1 MNNASSIGGERLNV
15 LSVLC
20 IGWDLLYN
28 ERKEATSYEFGKG
41 LTGSFTVKSGDVN
54 TVADYMLVNVDP
66 VNAVVSDDMLS
77 LVNGN
82 GQNLN
87 EYLDMTV
94 SSWSGNIIRTRAG
107 ESTGLRMIGVQLKN
121 TVDFESFDKLVLKG
135 ANHSQTGCTDP
146 NNHEY
151 IAYALA
157 VTDAEKSR
165 TVTSPFEVTLHV
177 QEEHKATNIKGKTIV
192 YSSDASIPAASIG
205 AYNNGGDAAEGDEG
219 SYPVQMATPFSVTVG
234 SDNGR
239 VMASYIVVDYD
250 NATLSTTDKAALK
263 GMKFSGVDE
272 VTKTLSHSITISGD
286 YATGIPVPLK
296 LVTIDYTGNVEVNV
310 FWVKVGEPV
319 LMDANFTVTPT
330 TFVATPEAWTPASTM
345 EEFKVPAGTS
355 TFTISL
361 VAGETSHQD
370 ATKFIETTKTAFA
383 NITDYLTLYKSD
395 KETQTTTVKD
405 VAYAKFAGDLNLMFM
420 REDKEYEG
428 VIKFYDAKGTY
439 LGSNSISVKKVLPTV
454 IPTGLTAKTNAI
466 HSDGTLPVYPKP
478 GTIVGEYELANSF
491 NFSETL
497 KEDEHLVFNTAT
509 FKVDNNIY
517 AEYDTK
523 KVADRKIINIVK
535 DVIGSNNTYPT
546 TVTYDY
552 GDIKYHPEGH
562 GVQEPGNHIVTW
574 GTKFN
579 IKFGCYP
586 VDSKYAWYSAPTVYY
601 QKEQTIFGVETNKDG
616 KKINHDFV
624 TVKNPYGYTVDPF
637 GDADK
642 DWTTWAPNLDD
653 KDPKKVKVYLE
664 TVGNKEVNE
673 FFIPSIVE
681 ENNVY
686 GLQLKRNPS
695 ITTVLENDVET
706 MVYNPIDSY
715 NIELNVDVNQMAILN
730 AVEGN
735 TINLEKID
743 WNNLGL
749 LSFRIYLDE
758 TKTNATNNSNYIDL
772 VLENSKL
779 YLHAEANYPGGATI
793 FIDKIISAVY
803 DMPELVNAIIELTN
817 KEDAQITSNNSVAF
831 ASVNENISKE
841 QTIVGS
847 IVSILNRL
855 INQHSVNEIL
865 PDLIKAIVGIAS
877 KDIAI
882 NDLISNNLSYDE
894 NFGTVLALGAKGDD
908 NSVTEKLQITVT
920 IDFMGSPVPVTI
932 DLASALFGQ
941 NAKFLALDFN
951 NFNYGSISSLGNGN
965 YMNSG
970 DEINFVE
977 DWKLRHPTTIVSI
990 KNIEELNSLT
1000 LSESEIINFLINKEL
1015 SATAI
1020 LANGDE
1026 VTTDVYYQGE
1036 DPIQELKVKIF
1047 SAKIN
1052 SIENG
1057 KANVTI
1063 YVGRYLNSKI
1073 MGFIPTFDTIGF
1085 DMLGFP
1091 TGLYEYNFNVT
1102 LTDAVA

>member
-1 MNNASSIGGERLNV
+1 MNKKTKNIVIISVSAFLAVALIVVLCCVFLIKKDPYVVDGLGSVEVVENEDGTKSMKATPNKWYEFIGWYEEGEETAYSTSSELKLEDNTPKLTAVFKTSAKQSIDRFLNGLHNKYAEFANGEVSSQAVEDEFLNLDLGFNMGYDTGSKQGNLEFKLGGYLNFQGKDNQISLTIKDVEKNEYVANLYYVDNVNEAKLYVKVGEKEYAYDMPSFSSVLGNLSPASEGTWTLESVISSLMEGQDTSSIMNSINSFLGVNSNLDISADNSGNNAIFSFDISDIINSTLLSLKDTDLTLILGEETGAILNDV
-15 LSVLC
+15 LDIVLNDYDND
-20 IGWDLLYN
+20 ITNPNPTPYP
-28 ERKEATSYEFGKG
+28 EFNLNFNASFEEVNGVEYLSG
-41 LTGSFTVKSGDVN
+41 LTVSLN
-54 TVADYMLVNVDP
+54 TPESDP
-66 VNAVVSDDMLS
+66 
-77 LVNGN
+77 
-82 GQNLN
+82 
-87 EYLDMTV
+87 
-94 SSWSGNIIRTRAG
+94 
-107 ESTGLRMIGVQLKN
+107 
-121 TVDFESFDKLVLKG
+121 KLVLKD
-135 ANHSQTGCTDP
+135 S
-146 NNHEY
+146 EY
-151 IAYALA
+151 
-157 VTDAEKSR
+157 
-165 TVTSPFEVTLHV
+165 
-177 QEEHKATNIKGKTIV
+177 
-192 YSSDASIPAASIG
+192 
-205 AYNNGGDAAEGDEG
+205 
-219 SYPVQMATPFSVTVG
+219 
-234 SDNGR
+234 
-239 VMASYIVVDYD
+239 
-250 NATLSTTDKAALK
+250 TT
-263 GMKFSGVDE
+263 
-272 VTKTLSHSITISGD
+272 T
-286 YATGIPVPLK
+286 
-296 LVTIDYTGNVEVNV
+296 VTIDNLTVNADLDASRNAIPTEVMADFEDVDVINILNFHVDGNMY
-310 FWVKVGEPV
+310 
-319 LMDANFTVTPT
+319 LMDGYS
-330 TFVATPEAWTPASTM
+330 E
-345 EEFKVPAGTS
+345 
-355 TFTISL
+355 
-361 VAGETSHQD
+361 
-370 ATKFIETTKTAFA
+370 
-383 NITDYLTLYKSD
+383 
-395 KETQTTTVKD
+395 
-405 VAYAKFAGDLNLMFM
+405 
-420 REDKEYEG
+420 
-428 VIKFYDAKGTY
+428 
-439 LGSNSISVKKVLPTV
+439 
-454 IPTGLTAKTNAI
+454 
-466 HSDGTLPVYPKP
+466 
-478 GTIVGEYELANSF
+478 VG
-491 NFSETL
+491 
-497 KEDEHLVFNTAT
+497 
-509 FKVDNNIY
+509 
-517 AEYDTK
+517 
-523 KVADRKIINIVK
+523 
-535 DVIGSNNTYPT
+535 
-546 TVTYDY
+546 
-552 GDIKYHPEGH
+552 
-562 GVQEPGNHIVTW
+562 
-574 GTKFN
+574 
-579 IKFGCYP
+579 
-586 VDSKYAWYSAPTVYY
+586 
-601 QKEQTIFGVETNKDG
+601 
-616 KKINHDFV
+616 
-624 TVKNPYGYTVDPF
+624 
-637 GDADK
+637 
-642 DWTTWAPNLDD
+642 
-653 KDPKKVKVYLE
+653 
-664 TVGNKEVNE
+664 
-673 FFIPSIVE
+673 
-681 ENNVY
+681 
-686 GLQLKRNPS
+686 
-695 ITTVLENDVET
+695 ENDVET

-715 NIELNVDVNQMAILN
+715 NIELNVDINQMAILN

-882 NDLISNNLSYDE
+882 NDLIINNLSYDE

>member
-1 MNNASSIGGERLNV
+1 MRKKYLSALLFGALLFASAGTFTSCKDYDDDINNLQSQIDKLATKEDMEAKLSQMETAINDAKATAEEALKAAQEAGSTEEIAKLEARIKALEDAALDVDALKKEIADSVEEQMADFREEMEELLKKVEELTGYSLDMVTGISFQVMDNTWDQIGKDEWYWNGYNFDPNLDVNYARVAKIYYPENLLPQDLADTNPYFGSSENIPQ
-15 LSVLC
+15 
-20 IGWDLLYN
+20 N

-330 TFVATPEAWTPASTM
+330 TFVATPTAWTPASTM

-361 VAGETSHQD
+361 VAGETSHQT

-383 NITDYLTLYKSD
+383 NITNYLTLYKSD

-405 VAYAKFAGDLNLMFM
+405 VAYAKFAGALNLMYM

-478 GTIVGEYELANSF
+478 GTNVGEYELANSF

-497 KEDEHLVFNTAT
+497 KEDEHLIFNTAT
-509 FKVDNNIY
+509 FKVDNNTY
-517 AEYDTK
+517 AEYGT
-523 KVADRKIINIVK
+523 VTGRKIINIAK

-601 QKEQTIFGVETNKDG
+601 QEEQTIFGIETDKDG

-637 GDADK
+637 RGTDE
-642 DWTTWAPNLDD
+642 DWTTWAPNL
-653 KDPKKVKVYLE
+653 KNTDPNKVKVYLE

-673 FFIPSIVE
+673 FFTASIVKHE
-681 ENNVY
+681 SADAY

-695 ITTVLENDVET
+695 VTTVLENDVET
-706 MVYNPIDSY
+706 TV
-715 NIELNVDVNQMAILN
+715 
-730 AVEGN
+730 
-735 TINLEKID
+735 
-743 WNNLGL
+743 
-749 LSFRIYLDE
+749 
-758 TKTNATNNSNYIDL
+758 
-772 VLENSKL
+772 
-779 YLHAEANYPGGATI
+779 I
-793 FIDKIISAVY
+793 F
-803 DMPELVNAIIELTN
+803 E
-817 KEDAQITSNNSVAF
+817 IT
-831 ASVNENISKE
+831 
-841 QTIVGS
+841 
-847 IVSILNRL
+847 
-855 INQHSVNEIL
+855 
-865 PDLIKAIVGIAS
+865 D
-877 KDIAI
+877 
-882 NDLISNNLSYDE
+882 
-894 NFGTVLALGAKGDD
+894 NFGHTHKIPAL
-908 NSVTEKLQITVT
+908 TFT
-920 IDFMGSPVPVTI
+920 IKKD
-932 DLASALFGQ
+932 
-941 NAKFLALDFN
+941 
-951 NFNYGSISSLGNGN
+951 
-965 YMNSG
+965 
-970 DEINFVE
+970 
-977 DWKLRHPTTIVSI
+977 
-990 KNIEELNSLT
+990 
-1000 LSESEIINFLINKEL
+1000 
-1015 SATAI
+1015 
-1020 LANGDE
+1020 AN
-1026 VTTDVYYQGE
+1026 
-1036 DPIQELKVKIF
+1036 P
-1047 SAKIN
+1047 
-1052 SIENG
+1052 
-1057 KANVTI
+1057 AN
-1063 YVGRYLNSKI
+1063 
-1073 MGFIPTFDTIGF
+1073 
-1085 DMLGFP
+1085 
-1091 TGLYEYNFNVT
+1091 
-1102 LTDAVA
+1102 